1 MEQAWNRELVES
13 PSLEVY
19 NRPMCKCGPWG
30 FTGVDGSVRLRAEV
44 SDLRDL
50 YLIDSV
56 IL

>member
-1 MEQAWNRELVES
+1 MVES